1 MCGRFSLLEPRE
13 AVARHFEA
21 VPSAGLGADQPR
33 YNICPTQAVA
43 VIRNTGAGREIV
55 PMRWGF
61 IPPWAKRLNDGPLLF
76 NARSETLADKPA
88 FREAARRRRCLI
100 PASGFFEWHG
110 EGPEKQAFWVAPPAC
125 GMVAFAGVWSC
136 WQGPDGPVES
146 AAIVTIAAN
155 DTLRA
160 IHPRMPLVIA
170 PQGFGLWLGEQGHG
184 AAKLMRAVPEA
195 TFTAQRVGSAVN
207 SNKADG
213 PGLMAPV
220 A

>member
-1 MCGRFSLLEPRE
+1 MCGRFSLLQPVE

-21 VPSAGLGADQPR
+21 APSAALGEDHPR

-43 VIRNTGAGREIV
+43 VVRNTDQGREIV

-88 FREAARRRRCLI
+88 FREAARQRRCLI

-110 EGPEKQAFWVAPPAC
+110 EGADKQAYWVAPTDD
-125 GMVAFAGVWSC
+125 GIVAFAGVWSR
-136 WQGPDGPVES
+136 WQGPDGPVTS
-146 AAIVTIAAN
+146 AAIVTIGAN
-155 DTLRA
+155 ETLRG

-170 PQGFGLWLGEQGHG
+170 PEGFGLWLGEQGHG
-184 AAKLMRAVPEA
+184 AARLMRPVPES
-195 TFTAQRVGSAVN
+195 TFSARRVGPAVN

-213 PGLMAPV
+213 PDLMTPV
-220 A
+220 T